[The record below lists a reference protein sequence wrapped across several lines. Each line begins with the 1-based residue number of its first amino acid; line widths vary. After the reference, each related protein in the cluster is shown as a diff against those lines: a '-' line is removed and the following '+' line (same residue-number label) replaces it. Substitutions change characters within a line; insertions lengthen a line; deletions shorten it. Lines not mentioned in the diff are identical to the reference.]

1 MSDDIKLNAIQRA
14 IGAVVP
20 GYRNAVVESKAREAL
35 TREYINSARRAS
47 RTGRTDKTGYT
58 QQPWGIW
65 GNRTMTAAGRQ
76 IAVKKSRA
84 IYENNVLGRSML
96 DRAVD
101 NIIGEG
107 MYVRPRT
114 SDDGFNAEA
123 DAWWK
128 QYHADDRGMVD
139 NATLQRQWF
148 RSFKRDGDVG
158 GILLKG
164 GQVQTIESD
173 LIQSP
178 DGSIGDQYWR
188 GNRPEVVDGVKLT
201 MSGRPTAFHV
211 ATLDAKGKASWP
223 AIPARNFLFIADND
237 RSDYTAVRGVP
248 TLATIGWLLEQIDGT
263 VEAVVMAHRM
273 SAAFGLVKKV
283 ASPGKRIGNLP
294 TTTNGS
300 GNSQA
305 KISIEPGMFD
315 FIGHDDDLIQVK
327 PEHPTTSFSDFMGTL
342 VRFAGLNLGLPLE
355 LAMLDFSK
363 TNYSSA
369 RASMEQAYRSFR
381 VQQRYFANNWLSKWY
396 RWRIAKAVNL
406 GELSGA
412 IPDDYLNHEW
422 FGQPWPYLNPV
433 DDAAGTLAL
442 IDSGRTTLT
451 QELAKVGMTL
461 EDWLDEKATEINKA
475 GEAGVPLVH
484 SNLSRDAVVNNE
496 QTQLPGRGE
505 QQTPAA

>member
-1 MSDDIKLNAIQRA
+1 MSDIKLNPIQRA
-14 IGAVVP
+14 IGAVLP
-20 GYRNAVVESKAREAL
+20 GYRQRAVEAAAY
-35 TREYINSARRAS
+35 EAAANQYVNSARRAS
-47 RTGRTDKTGYT
+47 RGGRTDKTGYT
-58 QQPWGIW
+58 NQPWSIW
-65 GNRTMTAAGRQ
+65 GNRTMTAANRRV
-76 IAVKKSRA
+76 AVQKSRQ

-114 SDDGFNAEA
+114 SDDGFNREVSQWWAEY
-123 DAWWK
+123 
-128 QYHADDRGMVD
+128 QADDRGMVD
-139 NATLQRQWF
+139 NATLQRQWY
-148 RSFKRDGDVG
+148 RSFRRDGDVG
-158 GILLKG
+158 GILLKR

-178 DGSIGDQYWR
+178 EGQVGDLYR
-188 GNRPEVVDGVKLT
+188 VGNRPEVVDGVKLT
-201 MSGRPTAFHV
+201 ANGRPTAYHV
-211 ATLDAKGKASWP
+211 ATLDTSGKASWP

-263 VEAVVMAHRM
+263 VESVVLAHRM

-283 ASPGKRIGNLP
+283 ASPGKRIANLP
-294 TTTNGS
+294 TTTNAS
-300 GNSQA
+300 GDTQA
-305 KISIEPGMFD
+305 KIAIEPGMFD

-327 PEHPTTSFSDFMGTL
+327 PEHPTTSFSDFMSTL

-381 VQQRYFANNWLSKWY
+381 VQQRFFANCWLSKWY

-406 GELSGA
+406 GELRGNV
-412 IPDDYLNHEW
+412 PDDYLRHEW

-433 DDAAGTLAL
+433 DDAQGTLAL

-451 QELAKVGMTL
+451 EELTKRGMTL
-461 EDWLDEKATEINKA
+461 EDWLDVKQEEIQKA
-475 GEAGVPLVH
+475 GDAGVPLLH
-484 SNLSRDAVVNNE
+484 SNLTRNAEQSNEQSQLPSRDAE
-496 QTQLPGRGE
+496 QAPT
-505 QQTPAA
+505 A